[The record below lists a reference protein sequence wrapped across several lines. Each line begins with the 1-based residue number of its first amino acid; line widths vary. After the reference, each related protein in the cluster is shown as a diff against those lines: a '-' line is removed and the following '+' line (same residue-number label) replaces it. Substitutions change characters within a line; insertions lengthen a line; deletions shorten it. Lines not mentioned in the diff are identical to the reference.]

1 MDTHSD
7 QMSCVHTST
16 VKKPVLFEKKY
27 NSVTEKELERYSD
40 RNRGTV
46 IEKLEIRL
54 DVEKLKDLPTLFKLL
69 DELKDAQNS
78 SEDPKP
84 ATA

>member
-1 MDTHSD
+1 M
-7 QMSCVHTST
+7 
-16 VKKPVLFEKKY
+16 
-27 NSVTEKELERYSD
+27 
-40 RNRGTV
+40 

>member
-1 MDTHSD
+1 VGSGIVQALSRKETK
-7 QMSCVHTST
+7 T
-16 VKKPVLFEKKY
+16 LEKKD

>member
-1 MDTHSD
+1 MTQNRWEAEFVQALSRKE
-7 QMSCVHTST
+7 TKT
-16 VKKPVLFEKKY
+16 LEKKD

>member
-1 MDTHSD
+1 MHPVYTTDTVQELIRKD
-7 QMSCVHTST
+7 
-16 VKKPVLFEKKY
+16 